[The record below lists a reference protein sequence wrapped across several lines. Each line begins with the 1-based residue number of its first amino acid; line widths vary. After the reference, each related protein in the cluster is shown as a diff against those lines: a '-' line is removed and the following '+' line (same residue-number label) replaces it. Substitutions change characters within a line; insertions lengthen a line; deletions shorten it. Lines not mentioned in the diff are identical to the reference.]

1 MKEVFKRLVAF
12 LLLGFVAF
20 SVTSTTPWVGT
31 IAAVLLWVYAIIT
44 PPIAICLAWAASAKL
59 PLLKDHLDK
68 LGFIKY
74 EAIVFPVLQVAVF
87 LYAGWTWPLFWSTL
101 TLVIFLHVL
110 LSKR

>member
-1 MKEVFKRLVAF
+1 MKKVFQRIPAF
-12 LLLGFVAF
+12 LLLAFVAF
-20 SVTSTTPWVGT
+20 SVTSTASWVGT
-31 IAAVLLWVYAIIT
+31 IATVLFWVYAIII
-44 PPIAICLAWAASAKL
+44 PPIAICLAWAAFAKL

-87 LYAGWTWPLFWSTL
+87 LYAGWAWSLFWATL
-101 TLVIFLHVL
+101 ALVIFLYVL